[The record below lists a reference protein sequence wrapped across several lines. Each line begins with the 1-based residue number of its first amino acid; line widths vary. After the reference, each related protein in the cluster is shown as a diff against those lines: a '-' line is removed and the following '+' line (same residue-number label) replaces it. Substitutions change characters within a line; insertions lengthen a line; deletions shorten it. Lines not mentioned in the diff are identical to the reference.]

1 MTILKIAVYLIIVL
15 VLSAHLPASF
25 SHSRGIYEMKAEAE
39 QRASEIGCTS
49 VHENKGHWMPC
60 ADERELHR
68 QLRKQ

>member
-1 MTILKIAVYLIIVL
+1 MIALKVAVHLVAVL
-15 VLSAHLPASF
+15 VLSAFPSASF
-25 SHSRGIYEMKAEAE
+25 SHSKGIYETKAEAE

-60 ADERELHR
+60 ADDGELHR

>member
-1 MTILKIAVYLIIVL
+1 MSLPKIA
-15 VLSAHLPASF
+15 ASF
-25 SHSRGIYEMKAEAE
+25 AALLALDAHSTASYSHSKGIYETKEEGE

-60 ADERELHR
+60 KDEQELHR

>member
-1 MTILKIAVYLIIVL
+1 MNVLKITSSFTAVL
-15 VLSAHLPASF
+15 VLSAHPPVSF
-25 SHSRGIYEMKAEAE
+25 SHRKGIYETKAEAE

-60 ADERELHR
+60 SDERELHR

>member
-1 MTILKIAVYLIIVL
+1 MTPLKIAVHLVVVL
-15 VLSAHLPASF
+15 VLSAYPSASF
-25 SHSRGIYEMKAEAE
+25 SHSKGIYETKAEAE

-60 ADERELHR
+60 EDEQELHR